1 MNMDAT
7 IRKETDRDR
16 EFSTWVQ
23 NLPGAETMAQCI
35 HCGQCAG
42 SCPLSS
48 YMDRSPRQLMY
59 LAKEGF
65 KDEVLG
71 SFTLWLCTSCYMCTV
86 KCPREIKVTEIMYA
100 LKRRSIEEGVYS
112 RRFPIPVLAQE
123 FRKMVMEHGRIN
135 EARLAIN
142 LNLKT
147 RPTRMLGMAG
157 LGIGLMRTGR
167 FSLRHDDIRGRAQLT
182 SLMKAVDR
190 RKNGN
195 GAGGAA

>member
-1 MNMDAT
+1 MDAT
-7 IRKETDRDR
+7 IRRESDRDR
-16 EFSTWVQ
+16 EFSTWVTR
-23 NLPGAETMAQCI
+23 LPGAETLEQCI

-42 SCPLSS
+42 SCPLST
-48 YMDRSPRQLMY
+48 YMDRSPRQLLY

-71 SFTLWLCTSCYMCTV
+71 SFTLWLCTSCYTCTV
-86 KCPREIKVTEIMYA
+86 KCPRAIKVTDVLYA

-123 FRKMVMEHGRIN
+123 FRDMVRAHGRIN
-135 EARLAIN
+135 EVRLAMN

-157 LGIGLMRTGR
+157 LGLGLMRTGR
-167 FSLRHDDIRGRAQLT
+167 FSLRYDNIRGRDQLGR
-182 SLMKAVDR
+182 LLGAVDR
-190 RKNGN
+190 RRAEKRQEV
-195 GAGGAA
+195 AA